1 MPWTKPYKPS
11 SNKRLDPEIYQQ
23 SGRVTF
29 ITICAFARTLPF
41 TLLSM
46 NQMIIEILR
55 TEQQRQNSIVYTYC
69 LMPNHLHFLI
79 SPAKDGVSILDFT
92 HQYKG
97 KTTNLSWKL
106 GWKGIL
112 WQPRFYDHIVRAEED
127 LQAIAEYILENP
139 VRKGLVASAED
150 WQWSGNFSPLPIG
163 P

>member
-1 MPWTKPYKPS
+1 
-11 SNKRLDPEIYQQ
+11 
-23 SGRVTF
+23 
-29 ITICAFARTLPF
+29 
-41 TLLSM
+41 
-46 NQMIIEILR
+46 
-55 TEQQRQNSIVYTYC
+55 
-69 LMPNHLHFLI
+69 MPNHLHFLI